1 MVPAQVTRKCIKKTE
16 IINVETHPSVL
27 VENLIKVPI
36 EPKPLSHTLMH
47 GLCTN
52 PLGHAVITLCFTC
65 PISGPSVGCATE
77 P

>member
-1 MVPAQVTRKCIKKTE
+1 MYKLEPTAE

-65 PISGPSVGCATE
+65 PICGMCDRTLTSFW
-77 P
+77 